1 MMKDRIYVCH
11 TYYHVYVTC
20 LRELNL
26 PPEKR
31 GQAVL
36 LLSSMSND
44 FRDLGQRAEASG
56 IFEEVIRFDEKPEE
70 YFPELKDLKKDRGNI
85 VRNMFQRRKF
95 DRTLSKLEEPFVPVD
110 FREYRDIYVYCDSD
124 PIGYYLAGH
133 KIRYHALEDG
143 LDCLVYSD
151 RARYDNRGHF
161 RLKAALALCGFIFI
175 QNGYSKYCIDM
186 EVNDIDAI
194 PFPGPKSKRKMG
206 ECGKKDSGH
215 YGTPEEPY
223 RDGKYIEI
231 RREVLASRLTKED
244 RALLTRMFIANIDAL
259 RGKLSEAK
267 ASGRATVLILSE
279 PLLPDL
285 RDRKRLFSDLIREN
299 GTVDGREGVIVI
311 KPHPRDK
318 LDYAKE
324 FPEYI
329 VLDPF
334 FPMEILNF
342 IDGLMFDRVVT
353 VYTVPDSL
361 HCVKEKI
368 FLGND
373 FMDRYE
379 APEIHRK
386 NEAAAAAK

>member
-1 MMKDRIYVCH
+1 MR
-11 TYYHVYVTC
+11 
-20 LRELNL
+20 
-26 PPEKR
+26 
-31 GQAVL
+31 
-36 LLSSMSND
+36 
-44 FRDLGQRAEASG
+44 
-56 IFEEVIRFDEKPEE
+56 
-70 YFPELKDLKKDRGNI
+70 
-85 VRNMFQRRKF
+85 
-95 DRTLSKLEEPFVPVD
+95 
-110 FREYRDIYVYCDSD
+110 
-124 PIGYYLAGH
+124 
-133 KIRYHALEDG
+133 
-143 LDCLVYSD
+143 
-151 RARYDNRGHF
+151 
-161 RLKAALALCGFIFI
+161 
-175 QNGYSKYCIDM
+175 
-186 EVNDIDAI
+186 
-194 PFPGPKSKRKMG
+194 
-206 ECGKKDSGH
+206 KKDSGH